1 MANPAGLLSRI
12 HSSRHESPIP
22 IPVPT
27 WIRPP
32 FQWSEATLNK
42 AESMIDRFDSM
53 WRSTGTARAGTPDT
67 ITAQVQRILKK
78 CLTEYYKHC
87 EGHYDSPD
95 TTQEEFEKLCL
106 YAFSALIF
114 EDRRD
119 WGPIHRVSDLL
130 STWICMMW
138 LTPFFSMVASMGPPR
153 SLTSLRPADTGE
165 KLADWLGNLF
175 GHQTWFGYRSWRFY
189 ATPYITQIQ

>member
-1 MANPAGLLSRI
+1 MGRGHRRKSVYDIEAALAISLAPFPAKNHHIFPCLRPSPQSQQIMENPAGLLSRI
-12 HSSRHESPIP
+12 HSFRRESPVP

-27 WIRPP
+27 WVRPP
-32 FQWSEATLNK
+32 FKWSEATLNK

-67 ITAQVQRILKK
+67 ITVQVQRILKR

-87 EGHYDSPD
+87 EGRYDSPD
-95 TTQEEFEKLCL
+95 TTEEDFEKMCL
-106 YAFSALIF
+106 YAFSPLIF

-130 STWICMMW
+130 STRICMM
-138 LTPFFSMVASMGPPR
+138 
-153 SLTSLRPADTGE
+153 
-165 KLADWLGNLF
+165 
-175 GHQTWFGYRSWRFY
+175 
-189 ATPYITQIQ
+189 

>member
-1 MANPAGLLSRI
+1 MPSSPKTRPSPQNQQIMANPAGLLSRI

-130 STWICMMW
+130 STRICMMW
-138 LTPFFSMVASMGPPR
+138 LTPF
-153 SLTSLRPADTGE
+153 
-165 KLADWLGNLF
+165 LAW
-175 GHQTWFGYRSWRFY
+175 WYRWAHRG
-189 ATPYITQIQ
+189 A